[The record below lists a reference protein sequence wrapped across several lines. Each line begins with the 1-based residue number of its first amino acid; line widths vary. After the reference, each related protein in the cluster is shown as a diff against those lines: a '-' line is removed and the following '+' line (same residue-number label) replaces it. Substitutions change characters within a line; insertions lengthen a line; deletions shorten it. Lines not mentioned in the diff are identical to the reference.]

1 MDINELSPSE
11 VFSYFQEICAI
22 PHGSGNTGMI
32 ADYCLEFA
40 KLHGL
45 KARKDTS
52 DNVVIFKAGTSGY
65 EDCEPV
71 ILQGHLDM
79 VCEKEPDCD
88 IDMSVQ
94 SIKACTDG
102 KMVWADGTTLGA
114 DDGIAVAF
122 ILAVLASDT
131 IAHPPIQAVLTS
143 DEEIGMLGARDLDT
157 SDLTA
162 KRLINIDSESE
173 GILYV
178 SCAGG
183 VRAECDIPVAYEDA
197 AGWVADGA
205 SDVQNGQVCF
215 EVKISGLAGGHSGV
229 EIHKQHTNAIRL
241 LASLLSHAS
250 GAADFRLVSLSGG
263 GKENAIPKE
272 AKAVVSVRSCDATTF
287 EQSIKESAAVW
298 MQEISATEPHA
309 KIELEKTD
317 IAADKV
323 LDSKSTANVIYALWL
338 SPDGVYKMS
347 QEIKGMVQTSLNLG
361 TAYLD
366 ADKLVYKYLIRSNT
380 AAGKKLLLERV
391 TTFVKHLS
399 GNVVTMS
406 DYPAWEYKS
415 DSQLRKICVDSFTNV
430 YGHEPEVTSIHAGLE
445 CGILAGKMPGVDMI
459 SFGPTLESVHTPD
472 ECMNVASVERTW
484 EYLMEI
490 LKSLYKIIYVFLT
503 IFLYLLKCPQSLIL
517 SALRAF
523 CFCGKPHISR
533 SIFLYFRYQAWL
545 KSW

>member
-1 MDINELSPSE
+1 MDINKLSPSE

-40 KLHGL
+40 KAHGL

-79 VCEKEPDCD
+79 VCEKEQDCD

-94 SIKACTDG
+94 SIRACTDG

-157 SDLTA
+157 SDLIA

-183 VRAECDIPVAYEDA
+183 VRAECDIPVVYEDA
-197 AGWVADGA
+197 VGWVSGGEQDDNA
-205 SDVQNGQVCF
+205 SDAAGNGQVCF

-323 LDSKSTANVIYALWL
+323 LNSYSTANVIYALWL
-338 SPDGVYKMS
+338 SPNGVYRMS

-361 TAYLD
+361 TAYFD
-366 ADKLVYKYLIRSNT
+366 TDKLVYKYLIRSNT

-391 TTFVKHLS
+391 NTFVKHLS

-415 DSQLRKICVDSFTNV
+415 DSQLRKICVESFTNV

-472 ECMNVASVERTW
+472 ECMDAASVERTW

-490 LKSLYKIIYVFLT
+490 LKSL
-503 IFLYLLKCPQSLIL
+503 
-517 SALRAF
+517 
-523 CFCGKPHISR
+523 
-533 SIFLYFRYQAWL
+533 
-545 KSW
+545 

>member
-45 KARKDTS
+45 KARKDAA
-52 DNVVIFKAGTSGY
+52 DNVVIFKAGSSGY

-94 SIKACTDG
+94 SIKTCTDG
-102 KMVWADGTTLGA
+102 KVVWADGTTLGA
-114 DDGIAVAF
+114 DDGIAIAF

-183 VRAECDIPVAYEDA
+183 VRAECDIPVVYEDA
-197 AGWVADGA
+197 VGWVSGGEQDDNA
-205 SDVQNGQVCF
+205 SDAAGNGQVCF
-215 EVKISGLAGGHSGV
+215 EVKISGLADGHSGV

-287 EQSIKESAAVW
+287 EQSIKESADVW
-298 MQEISATEPHA
+298 MQEISSTEPHA
-309 KIELEKTD
+309 KIEVGKAD
-317 IAADKV
+317 AAADKV
-323 LDSKSTANVIYALWL
+323 LNFHSTENVIYALGL
-338 SPDGVYKMS
+338 SPDGVYRMS
-347 QEIKGMVQTSLNLG
+347 QEINGMVQTSLNLG
-361 TAYLD
+361 IAYLD

-391 TTFVKHLS
+391 NTFVKHLS

-415 DSQLRKICVDSFTNV
+415 DSQLRKICVESFTNV

-472 ECMNVASVERTW
+472 ECMDAASVERTW

-490 LKSLYKIIYVFLT
+490 LKSL
-503 IFLYLLKCPQSLIL
+503 
-517 SALRAF
+517 
-523 CFCGKPHISR
+523 
-533 SIFLYFRYQAWL
+533 
-545 KSW
+545 